1 MRQLVHAGATE
12 SSRRTKSVAV
22 NFSWRALLE
31 KLFPEKTV
39 PCVASLTRN
48 GLRATEYM
56 LSRDSA
62 PSTTALINLLRSP
75 VGQAVLDA
83 LLDGVEWRDAERRL
97 IEISELQNQVE
108 LKRRELTRALD
119 GPRQ

>member
-83 LLDGVEWRDAERRL
+83 LLDGVEWRGIAPGAAANH
-97 IEISELQNQVE
+97 EIGRQVIAHF
-108 LKRRELTRALD
+108 RHQQGAFIA
-119 GPRQ
+119 